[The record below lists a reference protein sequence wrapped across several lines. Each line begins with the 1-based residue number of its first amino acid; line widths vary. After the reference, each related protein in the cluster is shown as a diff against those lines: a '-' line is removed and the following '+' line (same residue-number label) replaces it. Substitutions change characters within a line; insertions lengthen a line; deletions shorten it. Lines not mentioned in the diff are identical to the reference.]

1 VTDSDRAPETVPA
14 GAPARKSRELA
25 LRVASAAVL
34 APLALGLAYW
44 GSWPFAL
51 FWALA
56 AIAVHCEWTHM
67 VADPRARVL
76 AAAGGLL
83 MAASA
88 VVAVAAGPGA
98 ALVLLSATVLA
109 VGFAATPE
117 RRLWTALGV
126 AYAGAM
132 LMAPLVLRQDRDYG
146 FAVLILLFAIVWA
159 TDIGGYFAG
168 RLIGGAKL
176 WPRVSPK
183 KTWAGALGG
192 SGAAVLSAIAVAV
205 FVTPANPFALAIMA
219 LLLSAVSQAGDL
231 FESAVKRHFGV
242 KDAGRIIPGHGGVM
256 DRLDGFV
263 AAALVAAVVGIA
275 RGGAEAAGRGLL
287 LW

>member
-1 VTDSDRAPETVPA
+1 MTDSDRAPGTKPG
-14 GAPARKSRELA
+14 GAPALKGGEFV

-34 APLALGLAYW
+34 APLALVLAYW
-44 GSWPFAL
+44 GGWAFVV
-51 FWALA
+51 FWAAA

-67 VADPRARVL
+67 VADRRAPVL
-76 AAAGGLL
+76 ATAGGILI
-83 MAASA
+83 AVSA
-88 VVAVAAGPGA
+88 VTVVIAGLGA
-98 ALVLLSATVLA
+98 ALVLLAATVLA
-109 VGFAATPE
+109 LAFATAPE

-126 AYAGAM
+126 AYAGAV
-132 LMAPLVLRQDRDYG
+132 LMAPLVLRQDRDHG
-146 FAVLILLFAIVWA
+146 FAVIVLLFAVVWA

-192 SGAAVLSAIAVAV
+192 SGAAVASAIAVAG
-205 FVTPANPFALAIMA
+205 FVTQANPLAVAILA

-231 FESAVKRHFGV
+231 FESAVKRRFGV

-263 AAALVAAVVGIA
+263 AAALIAALIGIV
-275 RGGAEAAGRGLL
+275 RGGADAAGHGLL

>member
-1 VTDSDRAPETVPA
+1 VIDSDRAPGTQPAGVPA
-14 GAPARKSRELA
+14 LKGGELA

-34 APLALGLAYW
+34 APLALLLAYW
-44 GSWPFAL
+44 GGWAFAA
-51 FWALA
+51 FWAA
-56 AIAVHCEWTHM
+56 AAVAVHCEWTHM
-67 VADPRARVL
+67 VADRRAPVL
-76 AAAGGLL
+76 AIAGGILV
-83 MAASA
+83 A
-88 VVAVAAGPGA
+88 VSAVAAIVA
-98 ALVLLSATVLA
+98 
-109 VGFAATPE
+109 GFAAALTLLAGTMIALAFAASPE

-126 AYAGAM
+126 AYTGAV
-132 LMAPLVLRQDRDYG
+132 LMAPLVLRQDRDFG
-146 FAVLILLFAIVWA
+146 FAVLVLLFAVVWA

-192 SGAAVLSAIAVAV
+192 SGAAIVSAIVVAA
-205 FVTPANPFALAIMA
+205 FVTPANPFAVAILA

-242 KDAGRIIPGHGGVM
+242 KDAGHIIPGHGGVM

-263 AAALVAAVVGIA
+263 AAALLAALVGIV
-275 RGGAEAAGRGLL
+275 RGGAEAAGSGLL